1 MHALFRHGLGH
12 STPQPQNISSLTLKK
27 RLTSAQA
34 TLFTLLSL
42 FSVGAFSTE
51 LTPSS
56 VTDGPYVF
64 LDQGNQNTAYWICQ
78 SQLNKPL
85 SQTINWLAQMIVAT
99 CHSPN
104 AIPMLPKLK
113 LIPTLMQAR

>member
-56 VTDGPYVF
+56 VTD
-64 LDQGNQNTAYWICQ
+64 A
-78 SQLNKPL
+78 
-85 SQTINWLAQMIVAT
+85 INWLAQMIVAT